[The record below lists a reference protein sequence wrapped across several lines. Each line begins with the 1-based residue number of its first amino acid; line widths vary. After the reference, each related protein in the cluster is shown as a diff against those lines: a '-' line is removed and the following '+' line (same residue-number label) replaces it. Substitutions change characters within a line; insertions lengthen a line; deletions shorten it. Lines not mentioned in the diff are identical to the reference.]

1 MRHIKQMVL
10 LGYIS
15 DGWQKRAKEALAKLE
30 ALPASKRSKFI
41 EDNSDLWS
49 EIKEY
54 LARISFDKC
63 WYCEKKLALSESE
76 VDHFRPKSR
85 VSKSK
90 VPHKGYWWLAFAWKN
105 FRLAYSLV
113 NKRRRDRREGNT
125 QGKGCRFPLLNEDA
139 RVPDTAPG
147 STDGEAPEL
156 IDPCVMSDIQL
167 LNYAVE
173 DGKVVEMF
181 TPLEDATKS
190 RRATTSIELYHLNEG
205 TLILERHELYVA
217 ISRRISE
224 IEKLIAKID
233 KNKKLKPEE
242 EKRYQALQN
251 ELGEYINSSSQ
262 FSAFARAC
270 LLQQGNRGWNMELLK
285 AA

>member
-1 MRHIKQMVL
+1 MDL

-15 DGWQKRAKEALAKLE
+15 DDWLKRAKEALKELK
-30 ALPASKRSKFI
+30 ALPASKRSRFI
-41 EDNSDLWS
+41 EENSDLWS
-49 EIKEY
+49 EIKDH

-63 WYCEKKLALSESE
+63 WYSEKRLAPSESE

-90 VPHKGYWWLAFAWKN
+90 LPHKGYWWLAFAWEN

-125 QGKGCRFPLLNEDA
+125 QGKGCRFPLLDEDT
-139 RVPDTAPG
+139 RVPDSAPG

-156 IDPCVMSDIQL
+156 IDPCVMSDIRL
-167 LNYAVE
+167 LNYAIE
-173 DGKVVEMF
+173 DGKVIEKF
-181 TPLEDATKS
+181 TTQEDATKS
-190 RRATTSIELYHLNEG
+190 RRATTSIDLYHLNEG
-205 TLILERHELYVA
+205 TLIRDRKELQVA

-224 IEKLIAKID
+224 VERLTAKIEK
-233 KNKKLKPEE
+233 NVQLKPDE
-242 EKRYQALQN
+242 EKRYQDLLN
-251 ELGEYINSSSQ
+251 ELGECVNSSSQ